1 VRLCPV
7 DQAQARLQLAALEA
21 AGAGQ
26 QAPGRGQVLLDELCL
41 APGLPGDRGPAGK
54 HQSEQQQDQ
63 QTAHEAPLRRS
74 DRR

>member
-1 VRLCPV
+1 VRLGLV

-26 QAPGRGQVLLDELCL
+26 QAPGRGQVLLDEPGLT
-41 APGLPGDRGPAGK
+41 PGLPGDRGSAGE
-54 HQSEQQQDQ
+54 HQSEQQQDE